1 MLPPIK
7 ELFYAQGFS
16 SLIGLSIRV
25 ISSHARLNVKVFF
38 DSNWKQKFGNDS
50 ENAAKRV
57 IVHAQHVLKWSNSL
71 TTKIW
76 LNLDQKMVYIPEPL
90 AANDKL

>member
-1 MLPPIK
+1 M
-7 ELFYAQGFS
+7 
-16 SLIGLSIRV
+16 
-25 ISSHARLNVKVFF
+25 KVFF

-57 IVHAQHVLKWSNSL
+57 IVRAQHVLKWSKSL

-76 LNLDQKMVYIPEPL
+76 LNVDPQMVPISEPL